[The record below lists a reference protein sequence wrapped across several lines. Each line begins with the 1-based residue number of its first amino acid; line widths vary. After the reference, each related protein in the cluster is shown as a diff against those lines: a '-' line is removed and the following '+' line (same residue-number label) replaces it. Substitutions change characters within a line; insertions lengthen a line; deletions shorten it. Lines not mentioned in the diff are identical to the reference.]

1 LLLTYTDS
9 ASNSDRLGRPLF
21 EARRI
26 SKSFPGVIALRGVDL
41 TCRAGSVHALIGGNG
56 AGKSTLVSII
66 TGIAQ
71 PDSGE
76 LFLDGVRFQPRS
88 PREALKAGVVA
99 VYQELAVLP
108 NLSALDNIALGQE
121 ITRRVG
127 WLDRR
132 KERDRIWEALEALG
146 AEELN
151 LDAESEELS
160 VAQLQIVE
168 IARSLVHK
176 ARVLVLDEPSAV
188 LAGRELNNLFSVV
201 RALAAQGVAVLYIS
215 HRLSDITELC
225 DEITVLRDGRL
236 VSNGPA
242 SEYDTNRIIED
253 MVGHKL
259 SAGAAAS
266 EGKIGPIV
274 LEVDKLMLPGT
285 EPTGINLQVHA
296 GEVVGL
302 AGLMGSGRSR
312 ILRSI
317 AGLEHPGSG
326 SVKVK
331 GKELRRSSIRSA
343 IRHGVALIPEE
354 RKTQGLVLDMSLAH
368 NITLGI
374 LRRVARLGILLR
386 PAEKAAVDNGTSR
399 LAIQSPNTRQKVRNL
414 SGGTQQKVVLAKW
427 LATEPA
433 VLLLDE
439 PTRGI
444 DVGTKTE
451 LYRIIQA
458 LAETGIATVLV
469 SSDLPE
475 LLALSNRVLVLSGGR
490 IVAELAGGD
499 ASEDSV
505 LEIVVRHEQGA
516 AS

>member
-1 LLLTYTDS
+1 MTHTDS
-9 ASNSDRLGRPLF
+9 ASGSDRPGRPLL

-26 SKSFPGVIALRGVDL
+26 SKSFPGVQALQEVDL

-66 TGIAQ
+66 TGVAQ

-76 LFLDGVRFQPRS
+76 LFVDGARFHPRS
-88 PREALKAGVVA
+88 PREALQAGVVA

-121 ITRRVG
+121 ITRRAG
-127 WLDRR
+127 LLDRR
-132 KERDRIWEALEALG
+132 KERDRIREALQALG
-146 AEELN
+146 AEDLN
-151 LDAESEELS
+151 LDAEAQVLS

-168 IARSLVHK
+168 IARALVHD
-176 ARVLVLDEPSAV
+176 ARILVLDEPSAV
-188 LAGRELNNLFSVV
+188 LAGRELKNLFSVV
-201 RALAAQGVAVLYIS
+201 RALAVRGVAVLYIS

-236 VSNGPA
+236 VSTGAA

-259 SAGAAAS
+259 SAGTTS
-266 EGKIGPIV
+266 TTGKVGPVV
-274 LEVDKLMLPGT
+274 LEVEKLMLPGT
-285 EPTGINLQVHA
+285 EPLGINLRVHA

-312 ILRSI
+312 ILRAV
-317 AGLEHPGSG
+317 AGLERLSSG
-326 SVKVK
+326 SVKVR
-331 GKELRRSSIRSA
+331 GVELRRNSIRSA
-343 IRHGVALIPEE
+343 IHHGVALIPEE

-368 NITLGI
+368 NITLAI
-374 LRRVARLGILLR
+374 LRRVARLGVLLR
-386 PAEKAAVDNGTSR
+386 PAEKAVIDTGTSR
-399 LAIQSPNTRQKVRNL
+399 FAIQSPNTRQKVRNL

-427 LATEPA
+427 LATEPS

-444 DVGTKTE
+444 DIGTKTE
-451 LYRIIQA
+451 LYHIIQA
-458 LAETGIATVLV
+458 LAETGLATVLV

-475 LLALSNRVLVLSGGR
+475 LLALCNRVLVLSGGR
-490 IVAELAGGD
+490 VVAELAGDD
-499 ASEDSV
+499 ATEDSV
-505 LEIVVRHEQGA
+505 LAIVVRQEQEA

>member
-1 LLLTYTDS
+1 
-9 ASNSDRLGRPLF
+9 
-21 EARRI
+21 
-26 SKSFPGVIALRGVDL
+26 
-41 TCRAGSVHALIGGNG
+41 
-56 AGKSTLVSII
+56 VSII

-236 VSNGPA
+236 VPA
-242 SEYDTNRIIED
+242 QPR
-253 MVGHKL
+253 VK
-259 SAGAAAS
+259 A
-266 EGKIGPIV
+266 
-274 LEVDKLMLPGT
+274 
-285 EPTGINLQVHA
+285 
-296 GEVVGL
+296 
-302 AGLMGSGRSR
+302 RSD
-312 ILRSI
+312 
-317 AGLEHPGSG
+317 
-326 SVKVK
+326 
-331 GKELRRSSIRSA
+331 
-343 IRHGVALIPEE
+343 
-354 RKTQGLVLDMSLAH
+354 Q
-368 NITLGI
+368 
-374 LRRVARLGILLR
+374 
-386 PAEKAAVDNGTSR
+386 
-399 LAIQSPNTRQKVRNL
+399 
-414 SGGTQQKVVLAKW
+414 
-427 LATEPA
+427 
-433 VLLLDE
+433 
-439 PTRGI
+439 
-444 DVGTKTE
+444 
-451 LYRIIQA
+451 
-458 LAETGIATVLV
+458 
-469 SSDLPE
+469 
-475 LLALSNRVLVLSGGR
+475 
-490 IVAELAGGD
+490 
-499 ASEDSV
+499 
-505 LEIVVRHEQGA
+505 
-516 AS
+516 

>member
-1 LLLTYTDS
+1 MLTYTDS